1 MGADEPIVTS
11 MALSEP
17 IIARGRIALM
27 FRSLRTRDFAL
38 FWTGNFL
45 SNIGTWMETI
55 ALGWVILVKTNSP
68 FLLGLNG
75 FLGQIPSLLLALP
88 GGAIADRLSRRRLM
102 LWTQTAMMLLAL
114 ILAVMTSIHR
124 INVAEILLISFLTG
138 AASALNYPAYQS
150 LYPDLVKRDDLSNAV
165 ALNSAQFNMSRAIGP
180 TLAGLALGT
189 LGAAAC
195 FYLNSVSFLALI
207 IALLVI
213 VIPPREVHKGP
224 SFYESVKDGFRYFHQ
239 NQILIILLTVPAFLS
254 LLGLPFIV
262 LMPVYARDLIKVGAS
277 GLGFLMAGAGIGAVI
292 SALALAARTNV
303 ARHQGEYILS
313 SASLFSLAL
322 ILLARAHNFW
332 WAFFLLVILGATMVG
347 SLTLTNMTFQM
358 TSPPELRGRIM
369 SLFLMAMSGL
379 LPFGSLQAGIVAQS
393 LGTRFALTLAGT
405 ICLIYFL
412 TLLIFL
418 PRLKRVG
425 EFSGPA
431 AQD

>member
-11 MALSEP
+11 MASVEP
-17 IIARGRIALM
+17 MIARGRISLM

-45 SNIGTWMETI
+45 SNIGTWMQTI

-88 GGAIADRLSRRRLM
+88 GGAVADRLSRRKLM

-114 ILAVMTSIHR
+114 ILAVMTSLR
-124 INVAEILLISFLTG
+124 QINLAEILLISLLTG
-138 AASALNYPAYQS
+138 AANALNYPAYQS
-150 LYPDLVKRDDLSNAV
+150 LYPDLVKRGDLANAV

-195 FYLNSVSFLALI
+195 FYLNSISFLALI

-213 VIPPREVHKGP
+213 VIPPRKIHRGP
-224 SFYESVKDGFRYFHQ
+224 SFWESVKDGFRYFHQ

-277 GLGFLMAGAGIGAVI
+277 GLGYLMAGAGLGAVI
-292 SALALAARTNV
+292 SALALAARSS
-303 ARHQGEYILS
+303 AEKRREEFILS

-322 ILLARAHNFW
+322 IFLARAHNFW
-332 WAFFLLVILGATMVG
+332 WAFFLLVVLGATMVG

-358 TSPPELRGRIM
+358 TSPPALRGRVM
-369 SLFLMAMSGL
+369 SVFLMSMSGL
-379 LPFGSLQAGIVAQS
+379 LPFGSLQAGVVAQS

-418 PRLKRVG
+418 PRLRRVAKLPH
-425 EFSGPA
+425 PA
-431 AQD
+431 GQD